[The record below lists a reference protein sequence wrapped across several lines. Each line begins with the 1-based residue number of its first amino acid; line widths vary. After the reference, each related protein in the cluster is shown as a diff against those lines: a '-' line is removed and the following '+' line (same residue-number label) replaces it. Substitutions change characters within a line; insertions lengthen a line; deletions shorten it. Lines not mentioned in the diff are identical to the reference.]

1 MANWRGT
8 WNSGIAYI
16 ADDSVTDGGVTYFCV
31 TANTGQTPGTGAD
44 WALQDVFKGT
54 GTAAVIDG
62 VTLTGTPTSGQ
73 VPTATS
79 GTAAHWSTPAAG
91 GTLDPTP
98 GDIAAL
104 GTQYQGGIGKAADA
118 GHVHPTTGVLLSGA
132 AAGGVLTGTYP
143 NPGITTLNQSRS
155 EERRVGKECRSRWS

>member
-8 WNSGIAYI
+8 WASGTAYI
-16 ADDSVTDGGVTYFCV
+16 VDDAITYGGVTYYCV

-91 GTLDPTP
+91 VTLDTTS

-104 GTQYQGGIGKAADA
+104 GSQAAGAVGKAADA
-118 GHVHPTTGVLLSGA
+118 GHVHPTTGVVLTSSFPLNQNTTGT
-132 AAGGVLTGTYP
+132 AAGLSA
-143 NPGITTLNQSRS
+143 TL
-155 EERRVGKECRSRWS
+155 

>member
-1 MANWRGT
+1 MANWRGP
-8 WNSGIAYI
+8 WASGTAYI
-16 ADDSVTDGGVTYFCV
+16 ADDSVTYSGVTYFCV
-31 TANTGQTPGTGAD
+31 TANTGHTPGSDGD

-79 GTAAHWSTPAAG
+79 GTAAHWSTPAARV
-91 GTLDPTP
+91 TLDTTP

-104 GTQYQGGIGKAADA
+104 GSQAAGAVGKAADA
-118 GHVHPTTGVLLSGA
+118 GHVHPTTGVVLSGA
-132 AAGGVLTGTYP
+132 TAGGDLSGTYP
-143 NPGITTLNQSRS
+143 NPAVAKTGGVALGTGATASIDTTA
-155 EERRVGKECRSRWS
+155 G

>member
-8 WNSGIAYI
+8 WASGTAYI
-16 ADDSVTDGGVTYFCV
+16 ADDSVTYSGVTYFCV
-31 TANTGQTPGTGAD
+31 TANTGQTPGTGSD

-79 GTAAHWSTPAAG
+79 GTAAH
-91 GTLDPTP
+91 
-98 GDIAAL
+98 
-104 GTQYQGGIGKAADA
+104 
-118 GHVHPTTGVLLSGA
+118 
-132 AAGGVLTGTYP
+132 
-143 NPGITTLNQSRS
+143 
-155 EERRVGKECRSRWS
+155 